1 MAAESVRILGIDP
14 GSQITGFG
22 VVEAIGNRTTAVSGA
37 ASGPKASTASGCATS
52 FIRSAGSFAS

>member
-22 VVEAIGNRTTAVSGA
+22 VVEAAGNRTTAVEWGS
-37 ASGPKASTASGCATS
+37 
-52 FIRSAGSFAS
+52 IRSEGEHSARLRNIFHSLGRT